1 MRRRRSLER
10 QTVRSVP
17 IGRPCDERSLASCVQ
32 TVAWRS
38 RISQRGR
45 RKHPSQIALGAHR
58 ATFGHWLNLFHG
70 GSRDHRSA
78 RCYRQSKCTSLRQP
92 CAPTAIG
99 EGGFCSGLFITHLLL
114 LSNQNVPFHH
124 RSSTWCTVVSPLTEI
139 SRISRARVELKMN
152 STPVFRSA
160 ASGTKGPRAV
170 HTTRVQEAIA
180 YTRRRVLQNPH
191 SQTRLQV
198 HSIAHCQTVLKI
210 TAQSCFSSE
219 LPLRPDNPNN
229 TFRFCNIALPRASQ
243 TI

>member
-1 MRRRRSLER
+1 MGTEARSSYLL
-10 QTVRSVP
+10 TAVAGGFAVTLVRNETQRHSATLKSAGQNP
-17 IGRPCDERSLASCVQ
+17 IG
-32 TVAWRS
+32 
-38 RISQRGR
+38 
-45 RKHPSQIALGAHR
+45 
-58 ATFGHWLNLFHG
+58 LF
-70 GSRDHRSA
+70 
-78 RCYRQSKCTSLRQP
+78 P
-92 CAPTAIG
+92 
-99 EGGFCSGLFITHLLL
+99 

-219 LPLRPDNPNN
+219 LPLRPDSPNN
-229 TFRFCNIALPRASQ
+229 TFRFCNNALPRASQ

>member
-1 MRRRRSLER
+1 MTLVRNETQRHSAALKNAGQNPISLL
-10 QTVRSVP
+10 P
-17 IGRPCDERSLASCVQ
+17 
-32 TVAWRS
+32 
-38 RISQRGR
+38 
-45 RKHPSQIALGAHR
+45 
-58 ATFGHWLNLFHG
+58 
-70 GSRDHRSA
+70 
-78 RCYRQSKCTSLRQP
+78 
-92 CAPTAIG
+92 
-99 EGGFCSGLFITHLLL
+99 

>member
-1 MRRRRSLER
+1 MKMPLNRL
-10 QTVRSVP
+10 P
-17 IGRPCDERSLASCVQ
+17 F
-32 TVAWRS
+32 
-38 RISQRGR
+38 
-45 RKHPSQIALGAHR
+45 GA
-58 ATFGHWLNLFHG
+58 FSNLSFVFSGLPRTAH
-70 GSRDHRSA
+70 SD
-78 RCYRQSKCTSLRQP
+78 TP
-92 CAPTAIG
+92 CAAVSRCRWLYSPDM
-99 EGGFCSGLFITHLLL
+99 GLLP

-152 STPVFRSA
+152 STPVFWSA

-170 HTTRVQEAIA
+170 RTTRVQEAIA